1 MAALRGNND
10 DEEQGDEENLRRAL
24 IELENNSPNGEKLY
38 KRGRFLYS
46 KRYHFDDDFIPD
58 EDNNSGLS
66 MSKRRYL
73 RSKRSV

>member
-1 MAALRGNND
+1 MAAMRGNND
-10 DEEQGDEENLRRAL
+10 DEEQSEENLKRAL
-24 IELENNSPNGEKLY
+24 IELEGSKAEKLS

-46 KRYHFDDDFIPD
+46 KRYHFDEDFIPD
-58 EDNNSGLS
+58 QDDDNNNELN

>member
-1 MAALRGNND
+1 MRGNND
-10 DEEQGDEENLRRAL
+10 DEEQSDENLKRAL
-24 IELENNSPNGEKLY
+24 IELEGNQAEKLS

-46 KRYHFDDDFIPD
+46 KRYHFDEDFIPD
-58 EDNNSGLS
+58 DENNNELN